1 MVWII
6 SEESR
11 LGITLICSGGVAETE
26 TAETET
32 GKKALALRFSVVI
45 VVLISHWDILLH
57 FPFISDLRVTLLPV
71 QERNIVSS
79 HSVHFRGLTLRR
91 ASVFGANDLKIQFSP
106 ILYDSWLPE
115 TTEQFVYFMGEYSI
129 SQSHSEY
136 SLDTENKERSKEE
149 KLSRQ
154 PGP

>member
-1 MVWII
+1 MVWLI

-11 LGITLICSGGVAETE
+11 LGITLICSGGGGRDRDSRDRNWEEST
-26 TAETET
+26 
-32 GKKALALRFSVVI
+32 SPQ
-45 VVLISHWDILLH
+45 VLCGYCSPHFPLGH
-57 FPFISDLRVTLLPV
+57 SSPFPFISDLCVTLLPV

-79 HSVHFRGLTLRR
+79 HSVHFRGLALRR

-115 TTEQFVYFMGEYSI
+115 TTEQLVYFMGKYSI

-136 SLDTENKERSKEE
+136 SLDTENMERSKEE